1 MKKILVL
8 LFAIV
13 LLGLTGCSMNVPTNT
28 VSQVELPQNKV
39 EWISNGNRAATT
51 LDYVTLEIYKVPN
64 RNGKFIHDEK
74 EYVETKTL
82 KRGELLTFPSAKD
95 YNYKY
100 ITTIQVVE
108 FNSYS
113 AFYATG
119 GNEIN
124 IFDYE
129 NTLGLES
136 KHYYACQLRTPNTE
150 AYGDTAGHKMWK
162 LYPKYIVYRDDLE
175 GYENCYYFLNK
186 DVMSKFYNEHK
197 DGGLIVWNN

>member
-13 LLGLTGCSMNVPTNT
+13 LLGLTGCTMNVAP
-28 VSQVELPQNKV
+28 QVELPQNKV

-82 KRGELLTFPSAKD
+82 KRGEVLTFPSAKD

-108 FNSYS
+108 FNSYN
-113 AFYATG
+113 AFYAAG

-136 KHYYACQLRTPNTE
+136 LHYYACQLRTSNTE
-150 AYGDTAGHKMWK
+150 AYGETVGHKMWK
-162 LYPKYIVYRDDLE
+162 LYSKYIVYRDDLE